1 MKRKRQFT
9 ARVLALLLA
18 AVLLGGTV
26 PLGITAADTIAVSPT
41 ALTTIVLAD
50 ACEAFGHIDG
60 GEGQLYV
67 ETTLGDPY
75 FDRVR
80 PGDRIDLKVRVEK
93 AGTYRW
99 CVVSG
104 WAKDAAN
111 GTFRLF
117 LDGEQITEP
126 LANQVPGID
135 WRTWQDSTPGTVKL
149 PAGEHTLSLVTD
161 TAGPNLYA
169 LKLAPEGVELSVPEG
184 TVPLCEADSNTPVQV
199 YTDYAIQ
206 FCMTV
211 PFDYVTVAAPSYN
224 NNKGSFRLELF
235 RWTESYSKTVGG
247 QALATQDFID
257 FNDNATLKL
266 KFGHNMDAGEY
277 VLRLTNISEDANEQI
292 GVWTSPTAPVKVQR
306 LLVPIL
312 LLTW

>member
-26 PLGITAADTIAVSPT
+26 PLGVTAADTIAVSPT

-99 CVVSG
+99 CVFSG

-111 GTFRLF
+111 
-117 LDGEQITEP
+117 
-126 LANQVPGID
+126 
-135 WRTWQDSTPGTVKL
+135 
-149 PAGEHTLSLVTD
+149 
-161 TAGPNLYA
+161 
-169 LKLAPEGVELSVPEG
+169 
-184 TVPLCEADSNTPVQV
+184 
-199 YTDYAIQ
+199 
-206 FCMTV
+206 
-211 PFDYVTVAAPSYN
+211 
-224 NNKGSFRLELF
+224 
-235 RWTESYSKTVGG
+235 
-247 QALATQDFID
+247 
-257 FNDNATLKL
+257 
-266 KFGHNMDAGEY
+266 
-277 VLRLTNISEDANEQI
+277 
-292 GVWTSPTAPVKVQR
+292 
-306 LLVPIL
+306 
-312 LLTW
+312 

>member
-1 MKRKRQFT
+1 MKTVKLSRTLT
-9 ARVLALLLA
+9 AVLALLLA

-26 PLGITAADTIAVSPT
+26 PLGVTAADTIAVSPT

-104 WAKDAAN
+104 WAKDTAN

-161 TAGPNLYA
+161 TAGPNL
-169 LKLAPEGVELSVPEG
+169 
-184 TVPLCEADSNTPVQV
+184 
-199 YTDYAIQ
+199 
-206 FCMTV
+206 
-211 PFDYVTVAAPSYN
+211 
-224 NNKGSFRLELF
+224 
-235 RWTESYSKTVGG
+235 
-247 QALATQDFID
+247 
-257 FNDNATLKL
+257 
-266 KFGHNMDAGEY
+266 
-277 VLRLTNISEDANEQI
+277 
-292 GVWTSPTAPVKVQR
+292 
-306 LLVPIL
+306 
-312 LLTW
+312 

>member
-26 PLGITAADTIAVSPT
+26 PLGVTAADTIAVSPT
-41 ALTTIVLAD
+41 ALTTIVLAN

-104 WAKDAAN
+104 WAKDTAN

-126 LANQVPGID
+126 LANQAHM
-135 WRTWQDSTPGTVKL
+135 
-149 PAGEHTLSLVTD
+149 AGQH
-161 TAGPNLYA
+161 ARN
-169 LKLAPEGVELSVPEG
+169 
-184 TVPLCEADSNTPVQV
+184 CEAARRGTYPVAGDRYSRSQSV
-199 YTDYAIQ
+199 
-206 FCMTV
+206 C
-211 PFDYVTVAAPSYN
+211 
-224 NNKGSFRLELF
+224 
-235 RWTESYSKTVGG
+235 TETRAGG
-247 QALATQDFID
+247 RGAVRAGRNSTAL
-257 FNDNATLKL
+257 
-266 KFGHNMDAGEY
+266 
-277 VLRLTNISEDANEQI
+277 
-292 GVWTSPTAPVKVQR
+292 
-306 LLVPIL
+306 
-312 LLTW
+312 